1 MNMNLVESAAFAS
14 ALALLAPVAHAIEA
28 HRLAPG
34 EKIVLDGKFDDAPWA
49 RAKPHGEFFEISP
62 RDKVAAPV
70 RTDVRFAY
78 DGQALYAAVRAFDPN
93 PADIRAPYARRDSVL
108 ADQDMVALFID
119 PLGTR
124 KFAHFIRANPRGVIA
139 DGLYNEDTD
148 SEDFSP
154 DFEVDVATSR
164 FEGGWTAEFRIP
176 FSSLR
181 YTDPP
186 SAEWSVLVFR
196 NYPRDQRY
204 RIASSPL
211 PRDSNCFICL
221 NLPLTGLVDL
231 PSTRHLALTP
241 QLTVRGTRDRVGD
254 ERTRGNDVVAGVDIK
269 WRPRADLVID
279 ATLNPDFSQVELDTP
294 QLAANTQFALFFNE
308 KRPFFLEGADIL
320 RGPFNAIYTRTV
332 TDPAWGVR
340 ATRRRE
346 GLDYTVLTVK
356 DDGGG
361 LVLLPDTYGTSFAL
375 QDRKSQAT
383 MMRIRAEMGGM
394 NSGFT
399 LTDRTYDHGGFNRV
413 AGPDLVWRA
422 NNENRVR
429 VQALGSWT
437 TAQPDAATGGVAEGA
452 RTGGHA
458 ARMDWSYNGPGW
470 RQFLILQ
477 DIAKDFRADNG
488 FFGQNGYRTAY
499 SETQRRFLNA
509 GPFNEVSPYL
519 NAEYKTDRDGGVIYQ
534 QNNLGVQL
542 GLPRATNVWLE
553 WRPNNLVAVREGGGL
568 RKRDQLYVG
577 VESNPFD
584 WFSRFYSEIAY
595 GDRVDVANN
604 RVGRGMYLGLSA
616 NVRPHRRAEVEYR
629 IDHDTIDAIDSVEG
643 SRRIIGQRAQQVLAI
658 WHFSAR
664 DSLRTIWQASW
675 VKRAPSLWAEPVPHR
690 EKSDTLS
697 VVYGH
702 RRGIGFTVYVGATVG
717 RTLDADSGTRRRQSE
732 VFAKGS
738 WTFDVL

>member
-1 MNMNLVESAAFAS
+1 MKPIQSAAW
-14 ALALLAPVAHAIEA
+14 LCVVALLSPVAQAIEA
-28 HRLAPG
+28 YRLAPG
-34 EKIVLDGKFDDAPWA
+34 EKFVLDGNLEDAPWA
-49 RAKPHGEFFEISP
+49 KAKPHGEFFEISP
-62 RDKVAAPV
+62 RDKVPASV
-70 RTDVRFAY
+70 RTQARFAF
-78 DGQALYAAVRAFDPN
+78 DGQALYVAIRAYDPN
-93 PADIRAPYARRDSVL
+93 PADIRAPYARRDNVF

-124 KFAHFIRANPRGVIA
+124 KFAHFIRANPRGVVA
-139 DGLYNEDTD
+139 DGLYNEDTG

-154 DFEVDVATSR
+154 DFELDVATGR
-164 FEGGWTAEFRIP
+164 FDGGWTAEFRIP

-231 PSTRHLALTP
+231 PSTRHLAITP
-241 QLTVRGTRDRVGD
+241 QLTVRTTRDRTGS
-254 ERTRGNDVVAGVDIK
+254 ETARGNDVVAGVDLK
-269 WRPRADLVID
+269 WRPRADVVVD

-294 QLAANTQFALFFNE
+294 QLAGNTQFALFFNE

-320 RGPFNAIYTRTV
+320 QSPTNAIYTRTV
-332 TDPAWGVR
+332 TDPAWGARV
-340 ATRRRE
+340 TRRGD
-346 GLDYTVLTVK
+346 GLDYTLLTAN

-361 LVLLPDTYGTSFAL
+361 LVLLPGTYATDFVR

-383 MMRIRAEMGGM
+383 VARLRAQW
-394 NSGFT
+394 NGFT
-399 LTDRTYDHGGFNRV
+399 PGLVFTDRTYEGGGANRV
-413 AGPDLVWRA
+413 LGPDLAWWA
-422 NNENRVR
+422 NNENRFRAQV
-429 VQALGSWT
+429 LESWT
-437 TAQPDAATGGVAEGA
+437 TAQPDATGGLA
-452 RTGGHA
+452 RGPRTSDHM
-458 ARMDWSYNGPGW
+458 ARADWSHSGPAW
-470 RQFLILQ
+470 RQFLSVE
-477 DIAKDFRADNG
+477 DSGRNFRADNG
-488 FFGQNGYRTAY
+488 FFGQNGYRTVY

-519 NAEYKTDRDGGVIYQ
+519 NAEYKTNRDGTAIYQ

-542 GLPRATNVWLE
+542 GLPRATNLWLE
-553 WRPNNLVAVREGGGL
+553 VRPNNLVAVTEGGGR
-568 RKRDQLYVG
+568 RKRDQVYLQ

-584 WFSRFYSEIAY
+584 WFSKFYSEIAY

-604 RVGRGMYLGLSA
+604 RVGKGMFATIQA
-616 NVRPHRRAEVEYR
+616 NVRPHARAELEYR
-629 IDHDTIDAIDSVEG
+629 IDNDYIDAIEPVQG
-643 SRRIIGQRAQQVLAI
+643 SKRIITQRAQQLLAI
-658 WHFSAR
+658 WHFTAR
-664 DSLRTIWQASW
+664 DSLRAIWQASW
-675 VKRAPSLWAEPVPHR
+675 VKRAPSLWVDAVSHR

-697 VVYGH
+697 LVYGY

-717 RTLDADSGTRRRQSE
+717 RTLDADSGYRRRQSE
-732 VFAKGS
+732 VFAKGA